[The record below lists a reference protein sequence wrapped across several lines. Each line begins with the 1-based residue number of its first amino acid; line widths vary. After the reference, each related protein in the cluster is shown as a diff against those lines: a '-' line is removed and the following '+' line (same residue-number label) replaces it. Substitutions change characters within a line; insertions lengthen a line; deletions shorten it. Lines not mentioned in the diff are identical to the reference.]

1 MSRMLEFLVNACLL
15 PAHHPH
21 FITDSSRP
29 SWLKNV
35 RISATPCALVV
46 ISLYA
51 LSATACTKAAISS
64 KFQEFLGQPRVMRV
78 VLMPLDIELSELSAG
93 GHLEPK
99 AEWTVKA
106 TEAFTSAL
114 EKKLNEKNAKLI
126 VGEIPEND
134 PKKAH
139 TYYQLI
145 KLNDVLAQTVMAH
158 HFNAQLRLP
167 TKNGELDWNLGPGV
181 QVLREDY
188 DADYA
193 LFIDIQD
200 VYVSNARIGLVL
212 LAAGLQ
218 LNPFMLMSLPGFQEG
233 YISLVDLETGDLVW
247 FYPFSRRTGDLRDHD
262 SALDVAEDL
271 LEDMHDEP

>member
-1 MSRMLEFLVNACLL
+1 
-15 PAHHPH
+15 
-21 FITDSSRP
+21 
-29 SWLKNV
+29 
-35 RISATPCALVV
+35 
-46 ISLYA
+46 
-51 LSATACTKAAISS
+51 
-64 KFQEFLGQPRVMRV
+64 
-78 VLMPLDIELSELSAG
+78 
-93 GHLEPK
+93 
-99 AEWTVKA
+99 
-106 TEAFTSAL
+106 
-114 EKKLNEKNAKLI
+114 
-126 VGEIPEND
+126 
-134 PKKAH
+134 
-139 TYYQLI
+139 
-145 KLNDVLAQTVMAH
+145 MAH

-167 TKNGELDWNLGPGV
+167 TKNGELDWNLGPGI

-200 VYVSNARIGLVL
+200 VYVSKARMGLVL